1 MPADSQRLN
10 SNMFNTPH
18 SVWLEAA
25 GSAVSFLVGG
35 ILAWLLA
42 SLSKVSKKSLQEQFV
57 ERDKLIFQ
65 PLKDEIHEIRQ
76 TQRQELAEIK
86 AAHKDFIT
94 RTELKAVQ
102 DSILQRLDDL
112 ANTLQAC
119 MARGDTPRTRPRRR
133 S

>member
-1 MPADSQRLN
+1 MLDS
-10 SNMFNTPH
+10 PH
-18 SVWLEAA
+18 VWAEAA

-35 ILAWLLA
+35 LLAWLLA
-42 SLSKVSKKSLQEQFV
+42 SLTKVSKKALQEQFA

-65 PLKDEIHEIRQ
+65 PIRDELTELKGQ
-76 TQRQELAEIK
+76 
-86 AAHKDFIT
+86 HKEFVT

-102 DSILQRLDDL
+102 DSILQRLDDV